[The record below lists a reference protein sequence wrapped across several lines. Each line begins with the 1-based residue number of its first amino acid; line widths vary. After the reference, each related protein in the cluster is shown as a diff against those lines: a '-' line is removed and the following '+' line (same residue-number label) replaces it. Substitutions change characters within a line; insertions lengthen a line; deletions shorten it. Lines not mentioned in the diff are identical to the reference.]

1 MSFLEAIVMVE
12 QCSTVT
18 EANQRIDFVLT
29 HIVISDEELLSL
41 MEFIIGFMS
50 SLLDECGNRNPHLLS
65 LGKLTWVS

>member
-18 EANQRIDFVLT
+18 EANSQIDFVLT
-29 HIVISDEELLSL
+29 HIVISDNELLSL

-50 SLLDECGNRNPHLLS
+50 SLLDECGNR
-65 LGKLTWVS
+65 

>member
-18 EANQRIDFVLT
+18 EANQKVDFVLT
-29 HIVISDEELLSL
+29 HIVISDDELLSL

-50 SLLDECGNRNPHLLS
+50 NLLDECGNR
-65 LGKLTWVS
+65 